1 MILRSLSNYPCSG
14 LAEILML
21 AWVFGAIV
29 IGEVRFNIP
38 WQIPL
43 GFYYPPARG
52 TGPSRKLS
60 TFVE

>member
-1 MILRSLSNYPCSG
+1 VILRSLSHYPCSG

-29 IGEVRFNIP
+29 IGEVRFNIL

-43 GFYYPPARG
+43 GFYYPPARC
-52 TGPSRKLS
+52 TEPSCKLS